1 MEKEEESK
9 TLPTCYPST
18 PTLLLINTASSR
30 SDLTKPLQWLNP
42 PSRVQQMTWKI
53 NSDQKERPPHHLTY
67 RLHRDAV
74 GTWKRKFWS
83 CNTTQNN
90 MGTKK
95 HERNYSHSGNP
106 EKINGNKNEP
116 KQQQTHKSKW
126 KDQETIWLTK
136 PSRQRWRAKF
146 DFSATNPPPLQ
157 QRPVQFPHPK
167 SFPPR
172 KPADTKKQGRMGR
185 YRQRDS
191 ARKSSKLG
199 QILRN
204 KNHPKALFYTQC

>member
-1 MEKEEESK
+1 LPPQYVQKWIMEKKERQKDDTMWQTLKESGLKEGRKIGKTEHEEEESK

-18 PTLLLINTASSR
+18 PTLLPINTASSR
-30 SDLTKPLQWLNP
+30 SDLTKTLQWLNH

-95 HERNYSHSGNP
+95 HQRNYSHSGNP

-116 KQQQTHKSKW
+116 KQQQTPKSKW
-126 KDQETIWLTK
+126 KDQETI
-136 PSRQRWRAKF
+136 
-146 DFSATNPPPLQ
+146 
-157 QRPVQFPHPK
+157 
-167 SFPPR
+167 
-172 KPADTKKQGRMGR
+172 
-185 YRQRDS
+185 
-191 ARKSSKLG
+191 
-199 QILRN
+199 
-204 KNHPKALFYTQC
+204 